1 VATDD
6 RRSDAGGIKFG
17 TDGWRAVIAREFTF
31 ANVGRAAGAIAKYLV
46 SPQRKE
52 QPVYADW
59 RTEYRPA
66 ANGVV
71 VGYDLRFLSKEFAWH
86 FARLL
91 HDAGIPVLVSDAAV
105 PTPALSYAV
114 IERRA
119 AAGIMFT
126 ASHNPAIYNGL
137 KVKAE
142 FGGSAPAGVTR
153 AIENLL
159 DDEILEPASSASAI
173 RSVDLRT
180 PLLSQVRKLIDPARI
195 KASPL
200 LVVIDSMYGSA
211 QGYVAQLLD
220 EMGVAYLQI
229 RGTRDPLFGGRG
241 PEPLEHNLIPL
252 RAVLA
257 SRRKETRR
265 MVGVATDGDG
275 DRLGVM
281 DEKGGYVNAH
291 EVYALLLRYLVEEKG
306 WRGAVVKSFNLSD
319 MVNDLVSEYD
329 LELHEVPIG
338 FRFAAEKL
346 MKHDVLFA
354 GEESGSYAV
363 RGHIPDRDG
372 VLLSM
377 LFAEI
382 AASMDVPIS
391 GLVRRLHEELGP
403 HMYRRNDIVVEN
415 RIEVVERLREAPPDR
430 FANRPVR
437 AVETLDGVKL
447 RFDKG
452 WLLFRASG
460 TEPILRLYCEMSS
473 KRDVD
478 LMLAEAERLA
488 RGDLTLW

>member
-1 VATDD
+1 MAADEKKSVVD
-6 RRSDAGGIKFG
+6 GIKFG
-17 TDGWRAVIAREFTF
+17 TDGWRGVIAREFTF
-31 ANVGRAAGAIAKYLV
+31 ANVGRAAGAIAKYLM
-46 SPQRKE
+46 SSQRKE
-52 QPVYADW
+52 QAVYTDW
-59 RTEYRPA
+59 GTEYRPA

-71 VGYDLRFLSKEFAWH
+71 VGYDLRFLSREFAWH
-86 FARLL
+86 FARLI
-91 HDAGIPVLVSDAAV
+91 HDAGIPVAVADAPV
-105 PTPALSYAV
+105 PTPAISYAV
-114 IERRA
+114 MERRA

-126 ASHNPAIYNGL
+126 ASHNPSIYNGL

-142 FGGSAPAGVTR
+142 FGGSAPADVTR
-153 AIENLL
+153 AIEALL
-159 DDEILEPASSASAI
+159 GGDVIEPACTASSI
-173 RSVDLRT
+173 RAVDLRT
-180 PLLSQVRKLIDPARI
+180 PFLAQVRKLIDPERL

-211 QGYVAQLLD
+211 QGYVAQLLKEID
-220 EMGVAYLQI
+220 VPYLQI
-229 RGTRDPLFGGRG
+229 RGSRDPLFGGRG

-257 SRRKETRR
+257 SRRKEPRR
-265 MVGVATDGDG
+265 MIGVATDGDG

-281 DEKGGYVNAH
+281 DEKGGYINAH

-319 MVNDLVSEYD
+319 MVTQLAEAHG
-329 LELHEVPIG
+329 LELYEVPIG
-338 FRFAAEKL
+338 FRFAAEML
-346 MKHDVLFA
+346 MKHDVLLA

-391 GLVRRLHEELGP
+391 GLVRRLHEDLGL
-403 HMYRRNDIVVEN
+403 HVYRRNDMVVEN

-460 TEPILRLYCEMSS
+460 TEPILRLYCEMGS